1 MRCFQLSK
9 SARARSWINFQA
21 LITHQVDEAV
31 QIDIIDLRGNACWPL
46 VVLERERDLI
56 RVVTVEQ
63 GFIQSDLA
71 ARAAVKD
78 ILRKF
83 VEGLENVHLHG
94 LANSVLPL
102 NVR

>member
-1 MRCFQLSK
+1 M
-9 SARARSWINFQA
+9 
-21 LITHQVDEAV
+21 
-31 QIDIIDLRGNACWPL
+31 
-46 VVLERERDLI
+46 I

-71 ARAAVKD
+71 ARAAVED

-94 LANSVLPL
+94 LANRVLPL

>member
-1 MRCFQLSK
+1 MLVTDELDAENLSRD
-9 SARARSWINFQA
+9 AIGTF
-21 LITHQVDEAV
+21 
-31 QIDIIDLRGNACWPL
+31 
-46 VVLERERDLI
+46 VVFECERDPVCVIFIKQLL
-56 RVVTVEQ
+56 
-63 GFIQSDLA
+63 IQSNLA

-94 LANSVLPL
+94 LANRVLPL